1 MTKLEYNRSLIGKN
15 AEVKNGDFTWKGII
29 VGVKDK
35 DTFIV
40 NRLDRDKQEEVD
52 IYDILSTE

>member
-15 AEVKNGDFTWKGII
+15 VEVRIGDFTWKGII
-29 VGVKDK
+29 AGVKDK
-35 DTFIV
+35 DTFLV
-40 NRLDRDKQEEVD
+40 NRLDREKQEEVD